1 MSRGR
6 VVPDVLAAVDLGSNS
21 FHMVV
26 ARYSHGQL
34 VILDRL
40 REMVRLAAGLGDSG
54 RLDDTATD
62 RALRCLERFGQR
74 LRAMRAD
81 GVRVVGTN
89 ALRRAKRKRWFL
101 ERARAALGHPIEI
114 ISGLEEARL
123 IYSGVAHTSPMSP
136 DKRLVIDIG
145 GGSTEAVIGEGFN
158 PLLLESLS
166 VGCVGLTTNFFDDG
180 RISAKRLERARTAV
194 RLELEPVQEAYR
206 KMGWLQAFGS
216 SGTVRVIS
224 DVLHH
229 LKPESPH
236 ITLENLNALAERVIA
251 AGHVD
256 ELDLADVD
264 AERAPVFPAG
274 LAILLEVVE
283 SFGIDR
289 VRVAEGAM
297 REGLLYDLMGRFT
310 NEDARVR
317 SVRAMEKRYHIDELQ
332 ADRVEATAV
341 ALLEQVES
349 AWGLEDPLAESV
361 LRWAARLHE
370 TGLDI
375 AHSKY
380 HRHSAYL
387 LEHADM
393 PGFPREEQL
402 LLAALVGGHRRQLSV
417 ESLEDLL
424 PPWERLAEFL
434 IVILRI
440 AVLLHRGRSP
450 QPLPEVQL
458 SVKSR
463 NITLELP
470 QRWMKEHPLTLE
482 DLEQERGYLKE
493 AGFRLTIV
501 QETGS

>member
-1 MSRGR
+1 
-6 VVPDVLAAVDLGSNS
+6 
-21 FHMVV
+21 
-26 ARYSHGQL
+26 
-34 VILDRL
+34 
-40 REMVRLAAGLGDSG
+40 
-54 RLDDTATD
+54 
-62 RALRCLERFGQR
+62 
-74 LRAMRAD
+74 
-81 GVRVVGTN
+81 
-89 ALRRAKRKRWFL
+89 
-101 ERARAALGHPIEI
+101 
-114 ISGLEEARL
+114 
-123 IYSGVAHTSPMSP
+123 MSP

-145 GGSTEAVIGEGFN
+145 GGSTEVVIGEGFD

-166 VGCVGLTTNFFDDG
+166 VGCVGLSASFFDDG

-194 RLELEPVQEAYR
+194 RLELEPMQEAYR
-206 KMGWLQAFGS
+206 KMGWLQVFGS

-224 DVLHH
+224 DVLHR
-229 LKPESPH
+229 LNPDSPH
-236 ITLENLNALAERVIA
+236 VTLDNLNVLAERVIA

-256 ELDLADVD
+256 ELDLPDVD

-283 SFGIDR
+283 NFGIDR

-341 ALLEQVES
+341 GLLEQVES
-349 AWGLEDPLAESV
+349 DWGLEDPLAESV

-387 LEHADM
+387 LENADM
-393 PGFPREEQL
+393 PGFPREEQQ

-424 PPWERLAEFL
+424 PPWDRLAEFL
-434 IVILRI
+434 IVLLRL

-450 QPLPEVQL
+450 QPLPEVHL
-458 SVKSR
+458 RVKSR
-463 NITLELP
+463 NMTLELP

-482 DLEQERGYLKE
+482 DLQQER
-493 AGFRLTIV
+493 AI
-501 QETGS
+501 

>member
-1 MSRGR
+1 
-6 VVPDVLAAVDLGSNS
+6 VPDVLAAVDLGSNS

-40 REMVRLAAGLGDSG
+40 REMVRLAAGMGESG
-54 RLDDTATD
+54 RLDDTATG

-81 GVRVVGTN
+81 SVRVVGTN

-101 ERARAALGHPIEI
+101 EHARAALGHPIEI

-145 GGSTEAVIGEGFN
+145 GGSTEVVIGEGFD
-158 PLLLESLS
+158 PFLLESLS
-166 VGCVGLTTNFFDDG
+166 VGCVGLSASFFDDG

-206 KMGWLQAFGS
+206 KMGWLQVFGS

-224 DVLHH
+224 DVLHR
-229 LKPESPH
+229 LNPESPH
-236 ITLENLNALAERVIA
+236 ITLDNLNALAERVVA

-256 ELDLADVD
+256 ELDLPDVD

-283 SFGIDR
+283 NFGIDR

-332 ADRVEATAV
+332 ADRVEAMAV
-341 ALLEQVES
+341 GLLEQVEND
-349 AWGLEDPLAESV
+349 WGLEDPLAESV

-402 LLAALVGGHRRQLSV
+402 LLSALVGGHRRQWSV
-417 ESLEDLL
+417 ASLEDLL
-424 PPWERLAEFL
+424 PPWDRLAEFL
-434 IVILRI
+434 IVILRL

-450 QPLPEVQL
+450 QPLPEVKL
-458 SVKSR
+458 TVKSR
-463 NITLELP
+463 NMTLELP
-470 QRWMKEHPLTLE
+470 QRWIKEHPLTLE
-482 DLEQERGYLKE
+482 DLEQERAYLKE

-501 QETGS
+501 P

>member
-1 MSRGR
+1 MSGGR

-26 ARYSHGQL
+26 ARHSHGQL

-40 REMVRLAAGLGDSG
+40 REMVRLAAGLGESG
-54 RLDDTATD
+54 RLDDAATD

-74 LRAMRAD
+74 LRAMNAD
-81 GVRVVGTN
+81 SVRVVGTN

-123 IYSGVAHTSPMSP
+123 IYSGVVHTSPMSP

-145 GGSTEAVIGEGFN
+145 GGSTEVVIGEAFN

-166 VGCVGLTTNFFDDG
+166 VGCVGLSAICFDDG
-180 RISAKRLERARTAV
+180 RISEKRFERARTAV
-194 RLELEPVQEAYR
+194 RLELEPIHEAYR
-206 KMGWLQAFGS
+206 KLGWLQAFGS
-216 SGTVRVIS
+216 SGTVRVIG
-224 DVLHH
+224 DVLRR
-229 LKPESPH
+229 LNSDAPR
-236 ITLENLNALAERVIA
+236 ITLDNLRLLAERVIA
-251 AGHVD
+251 AGHVE
-256 ELDLADVD
+256 ELDLPDVD

-274 LAILLEVVE
+274 LAILLEIVE

-310 NEDARVR
+310 DEDARVR
-317 SVRAMEKRYHIDELQ
+317 SVRAMEMRYHVDALQ

-349 AWGLEDPLAESV
+349 EWGLEDPLAEFV

-380 HRHSAYL
+380 QRHSAYL

-402 LLAALVGGHRRQLSV
+402 LVSALVGGHRRQLSF

-424 PPWERLAEFL
+424 PPWDRLTEFL
-434 IVILRI
+434 IVVLRL

-450 QPLPEVQL
+450 QPLPDVRL
-458 SVKSR
+458 AVKGR
-463 NITLELP
+463 TVTMQLP
-470 QRWMKEHPLTLE
+470 QGWMKEHPLTLE
-482 DLEQERGYLKE
+482 DLEQERAYLKD
-493 AGFRLTIV
+493 AGFRLNIV
-501 QETGS
+501 

>member
-1 MSRGR
+1 
-6 VVPDVLAAVDLGSNS
+6 
-21 FHMVV
+21 
-26 ARYSHGQL
+26 
-34 VILDRL
+34 
-40 REMVRLAAGLGDSG
+40 
-54 RLDDTATD
+54 
-62 RALRCLERFGQR
+62 
-74 LRAMRAD
+74 
-81 GVRVVGTN
+81 VVGTN

-101 ERARAALGHPIEI
+101 EHARAALGHPIEI

-145 GGSTEAVIGEGFN
+145 GGSTEIVIGEGFD

-166 VGCVGLTTNFFDDG
+166 VGCVGLSASFFDDG

-206 KMGWLQAFGS
+206 KMGWLQVFGS

-224 DVLHH
+224 DVLHR
-229 LKPESPH
+229 LNPDSPH
-236 ITLENLNALAERVIA
+236 ITLDNMNALAERVIA

-256 ELDLADVD
+256 ELDLPDVD

-274 LAILLEVVE
+274 LAIVLEVVE
-283 SFGIDR
+283 NFGIDR

-317 SVRAMEKRYHIDELQ
+317 SVRAMERRYHIDELQ

-341 ALLEQVES
+341 GLLEQVEND
-349 AWGLEDPLAESV
+349 WGLEDPLAESV

-402 LLAALVGGHRRQLSV
+402 LLSALVGGHRRQLSIA
-417 ESLEDLL
+417 SLEDLL
-424 PPWERLAEFL
+424 PPWDRLAEFL
-434 IVILRI
+434 IVILRL

-458 SVKSR
+458 RVKSR
-463 NITLELP
+463 NVTLELP
-470 QRWMKEHPLTLE
+470 QRWIKEHPLTLE

-493 AGFRLTIV
+493 AGFRLTII
-501 QETGS
+501 

>member
-1 MSRGR
+1 MSGGR
-6 VVPDVLAAVDLGSNS
+6 LVPDVLAAVDLGSNS

-40 REMVRLAAGLGDSG
+40 REMVRLAAGMGDSG
-54 RLDDTATD
+54 RLDDTATE

-81 GVRVVGTN
+81 SVRVVGTN

-145 GGSTEAVIGEGFN
+145 GGSTEIVIGEGFD

-166 VGCVGLTTNFFDDG
+166 VGCVGLSASFFEDG

-194 RLELEPVQEAYR
+194 RLELEPVQEAFR
-206 KMGWLQAFGS
+206 KMGWLQVFGS

-224 DVLHH
+224 DVLHR
-229 LKPESPH
+229 LNPDSPH
-236 ITLENLNALAERVIA
+236 ITLDNLNALAERVIA
-251 AGHVD
+251 AGHID
-256 ELDLADVD
+256 ELDLQDVD

-283 SFGIDR
+283 NFGIDR

-341 ALLEQVES
+341 GLLEQVES
-349 AWGLEDPLAESV
+349 DWGLEDALAESV

-402 LLAALVGGHRRQLSV
+402 LLSALVGGHRRQLSV
-417 ESLEDLL
+417 ASLEDLL
-424 PPWERLAEFL
+424 PPWDRLAEFL
-434 IVILRI
+434 IVILRL

-450 QPLPEVQL
+450 QPLPEVRL
-458 SVKSR
+458 TVKSR

-470 QRWMKEHPLTLE
+470 QRWIKEHPLTLE
-482 DLEQERGYLKE
+482 DLEQERAYLKE

-501 QETGS
+501 

>member
-1 MSRGR
+1 MSGGR
-6 VVPDVLAAVDLGSNS
+6 LVPDVLAAVDLGSNS

-40 REMVRLAAGLGDSG
+40 REMVRLAAGMGDSG

-81 GVRVVGTN
+81 SVRVVGTN

-101 ERARAALGHPIEI
+101 EHARAALGHPIEI

-145 GGSTEAVIGEGFN
+145 GGSTEIVIGEGFD
-158 PLLLESLS
+158 PFLLESLS
-166 VGCVGLTTNFFDDG
+166 VGCVGLSASFFDDG

-206 KMGWLQAFGS
+206 KMGWLQVFGS

-224 DVLHH
+224 DVLHR
-229 LKPESPH
+229 LNPESPH
-236 ITLENLNALAERVIA
+236 ITLDNLNALAERVVT

-256 ELDLADVD
+256 ELDLPDVD

-283 SFGIDR
+283 NFGIDR

-310 NEDARVR
+310 NEDARLR

-341 ALLEQVES
+341 GLLEQVEND
-349 AWGLEDPLAESV
+349 WGLEDPLAESV

-402 LLAALVGGHRRQLSV
+402 LLSALVGGHRRQWSV
-417 ESLEDLL
+417 ASLEDLL
-424 PPWERLAEFL
+424 PPWDRLAEFL
-434 IVILRI
+434 IVILRL

-450 QPLPEVQL
+450 QPLPEVKL
-458 SVKSR
+458 TVKSR
-463 NITLELP
+463 NMTLELP
-470 QRWMKEHPLTLE
+470 QRWIKEHPLTLE
-482 DLEQERGYLKE
+482 DLEQERAYLKE

-501 QETGS
+501 

>member
-1 MSRGR
+1 MSGGR
-6 VVPDVLAAVDLGSNS
+6 VVVPDVLAAVDLGSNS

-54 RLDDTATD
+54 RLDDAATE

-74 LRAMRAD
+74 LRAVRAD
-81 GVRVVGTN
+81 SVRVVGTN
-89 ALRRAKRKRWFL
+89 ALRHAKRKRWFL

-145 GGSTEAVIGEGFN
+145 GGSTEVVIGEGFN

-166 VGCVGLTTNFFDDG
+166 VGCVGLSAAYFDDG

-206 KMGWLQAFGS
+206 KMGWLNAFGS
-216 SGTVRVIS
+216 SGTVRVIG
-224 DVLHH
+224 DTLRAIN
-229 LKPESPH
+229 PESPH
-236 ITLENLNALAERVIA
+236 ITLENLNVLAERVVA

-256 ELDLADVD
+256 ELDLPEVD

-283 SFGIDR
+283 NFAIDR

-310 NEDARVR
+310 DEDARVR
-317 SVRAMEKRYHIDELQ
+317 SVRAMEKRYHIDETQ
-332 ADRVEATAV
+332 ADRVEASAV
-341 ALLEQVES
+341 GLLEQVES
-349 AWGLEDPLAESV
+349 DWGLEDPLAESV
-361 LRWAARLHE
+361 LRWASRLHE

-387 LEHADM
+387 LQHADM

-402 LLAALVGGHRRQLSV
+402 LLAALVGGHRRQLSF

-424 PPWERLAEFL
+424 PPWDRLAEFL
-434 IVILRI
+434 IVLLRL

-450 QPLPEVQL
+450 QPLPAVSL
-458 SVKSR
+458 TVKSR
-463 NITLELP
+463 NVTLELP
-470 QRWMKEHPLTLE
+470 QRWIKEHPLTLE
-482 DLEQERGYLKE
+482 DLEQERAYLKD
-493 AGFRLTIV
+493 AGFRLTFV
-501 QETGS
+501 

>member
-1 MSRGR
+1 MSGGR
-6 VVPDVLAAVDLGSNS
+6 LVPDVLAAVDLGSNS

-40 REMVRLAAGLGDSG
+40 REMVRLAAGMGDSG

-81 GVRVVGTN
+81 SVRVVGTN

-101 ERARAALGHPIEI
+101 EHARAALGHPIEI

-145 GGSTEAVIGEGFN
+145 GGSTEIVIGEGFD
-158 PLLLESLS
+158 PFLLESLS
-166 VGCVGLTTNFFDDG
+166 VGCVGLSASFFDDG

-206 KMGWLQAFGS
+206 KMGWMQVFGS

-224 DVLHH
+224 DVLHR
-229 LKPESPH
+229 LNPESPH
-236 ITLENLNALAERVIA
+236 ITLDNLNALAERVVT

-256 ELDLADVD
+256 ELDLPDVD

-283 SFGIDR
+283 NFGIDR

-341 ALLEQVES
+341 GLLEQVEND
-349 AWGLEDPLAESV
+349 WGLEDPLAESV

-402 LLAALVGGHRRQLSV
+402 LLSALVGGHRRQLSV
-417 ESLEDLL
+417 ASLEDLL
-424 PPWERLAEFL
+424 PPWDRLAEFL
-434 IVILRI
+434 IVILRL

-450 QPLPEVQL
+450 QPLPEVKL
-458 SVKSR
+458 TVKSR
-463 NITLELP
+463 NMTLELP
-470 QRWMKEHPLTLE
+470 QRWIKEHPLTLE
-482 DLEQERGYLKE
+482 DLEQERAYLKE

-501 QETGS
+501 

>member
-1 MSRGR
+1 
-6 VVPDVLAAVDLGSNS
+6 
-21 FHMVV
+21 MVV

-54 RLDDTATD
+54 RLDDAATE

-81 GVRVVGTN
+81 SVRVVGTN

-145 GGSTEAVIGEGFN
+145 GGSTEVVIGEGFN

-166 VGCVGLTTNFFDDG
+166 VGCVGLSAAYFDDG

-206 KMGWLQAFGS
+206 KMGWLNAFGS
-216 SGTVRVIS
+216 SGTVRVIG
-224 DVLHH
+224 DTLRAIN
-229 LKPESPH
+229 PESPH
-236 ITLENLNALAERVIA
+236 ITLENLNVLAERVVA

-256 ELDLADVD
+256 ELELPEVD

-283 SFGIDR
+283 NFAIDR

-310 NEDARVR
+310 DEDARVR
-317 SVRAMEKRYHIDELQ
+317 SVRAMEKRYHIDETQ
-332 ADRVEATAV
+332 ADRVEASAV
-341 ALLEQVES
+341 GLLEQVES
-349 AWGLEDPLAESV
+349 DWGLEDPLAESV
-361 LRWAARLHE
+361 LRWASRLHE

-387 LEHADM
+387 LQHADM

-402 LLAALVGGHRRQLSV
+402 LLAALVGGHRRQLSF

-424 PPWERLAEFL
+424 PPWDRLAEFL
-434 IVILRI
+434 IVLLRL

-450 QPLPEVQL
+450 QPLPAVSL
-458 SVKSR
+458 TVKSR
-463 NITLELP
+463 NVTLELP
-470 QRWMKEHPLTLE
+470 QRWIKEHPLTLE
-482 DLEQERGYLKE
+482 DLEQERAYLKD
-493 AGFRLTIV
+493 AGFRLTFV
-501 QETGS
+501 

>member
-1 MSRGR
+1 MSGGR

-40 REMVRLAAGLGDSG
+40 REMVRLAAGMGDSG

-81 GVRVVGTN
+81 SVRVVGTN
-89 ALRRAKRKRWFL
+89 ALRRARRKRWFL

-145 GGSTEAVIGEGFN
+145 GGSTEVVIGEGFE

-166 VGCVGLTTNFFDDG
+166 VGCVGLSASFFDDG

-206 KMGWLQAFGS
+206 KMGWLQVFGS

-224 DVLHH
+224 DVLHR
-229 LKPESPH
+229 LNPDSPH
-236 ITLENLNALAERVIA
+236 ITLDNLNVLAERVIA
-251 AGHVD
+251 AGQVD
-256 ELDLADVD
+256 ELDLPDVD

-283 SFGIDR
+283 NFGIDR

-310 NEDARVR
+310 DEDARVR

-332 ADRVEATAV
+332 ANRVEATAV
-341 ALLEQVES
+341 GLLEQVES
-349 AWGLEDPLAESV
+349 DWGLEDPLAESV

-402 LLAALVGGHRRQLSV
+402 LLAALVGCHRRQLSV
-417 ESLEDLL
+417 EPLEDLL
-424 PPWERLAEFL
+424 PPWDRLAEFL
-434 IVILRI
+434 IVILRL

-450 QPLPEVQL
+450 QPLPEVRL
-458 SVKSR
+458 AVKSR

-470 QRWMKEHPLTLE
+470 QRWIKEHPLTLE

-501 QETGS
+501 